1 MASQF
6 HAERVSRS
14 TKQESRDIPS
24 VFEPNW
30 SGKYCQFVLDF
41 QRLMG
46 DDFEPDSLFFVECW
60 TVGTSA
66 AAKNFHQRRQE
77 PAGCE
82 PPSQAFHDTYIP
94 SDPFPQQ
101 QDDFLFAASA
111 AASARR
117 CDAGW
122 RLPPSEEPAARTQD
136 QNPQPGE
143 PSAEPRESRQEAIH
157 PMTLKSAR
165 RLLGV
170 TVVSTRKE
178 IKTAYRRMASVWHP
192 DRAEF
197 RTERARRIATEQM
210 AAINEAY
217 HLLLSCLPQE
227 TSGFG
232 PD

>member
-82 PPSQAFHDTYIP
+82 PPSQAFHATYSP
-94 SDPFPQQ
+94 SDPFPQ
-101 QDDFLFAASA
+101 
-111 AASARR
+111 
-117 CDAGW
+117 
-122 RLPPSEEPAARTQD
+122 

-170 TVVSTRKE
+170 TAVSTRKE